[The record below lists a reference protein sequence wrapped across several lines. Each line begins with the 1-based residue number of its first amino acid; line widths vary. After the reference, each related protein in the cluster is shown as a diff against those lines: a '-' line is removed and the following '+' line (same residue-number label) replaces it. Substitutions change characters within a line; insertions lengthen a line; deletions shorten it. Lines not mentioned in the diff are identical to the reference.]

1 MPDAEV
7 GQILTD
13 LYTQTIASNR
23 PLVRQ
28 AAATHEAAQRPH
40 LRPQYQMQPS
50 PVHSSTPENPRTHDG
65 HTPNTY
71 SASSTYNPTP
81 QPSNYLPNT
90 PSHDGLPSS
99 DRGNTGSASGSA
111 AGQAKRTRTR
121 PTKSCERCRSK
132 KLRCDR
138 EFPCGSC
145 KKGGKS
151 GSDCSYRDG
160 WEPWDKEEDVPA
172 AKKPNVG
179 RAGMNGGG
187 SMSVLEKMVRI
198 GEAMG
203 GPGHGPQSPST
214 GSTRLPDGRS
224 QPALDTNSYASS
236 STLGRIDIKGQRTRY
251 VAPGDKMRV
260 MDHVGTPQPGFTLV
274 ANH

>member
-13 LYTQTIASNR
+13 LYTQTVASNR
-23 PLVRQ
+23 QLVSQ
-28 AAATHEAAQRPH
+28 AAAIQEAAYRPH
-40 LRPQYQMQPS
+40 FRPQHQMQPS
-50 PVHSSTPENPRTHDG
+50 PAHSSTPENPRTHDG
-65 HTPNTY
+65 HTPNAY
-71 SASSTYNPTP
+71 FSSTTHNPTP

-90 PSHDGLPSS
+90 PSHDGLPSP

-151 GSDCSYRDG
+151 GTG
-160 WEPWDKEEDVPA
+160 TQEGT
-172 AKKPNVG
+172 G
-179 RAGMNGGG
+179 RAPPQ
-187 SMSVLEKMVRI
+187 S
-198 GEAMG
+198 
-203 GPGHGPQSPST
+203 GHGSKRDSPHAPPPIRPYECT
-214 GSTRLPDGRS
+214 INRPL
-224 QPALDTNSYASS
+224 
-236 STLGRIDIKGQRTRY
+236 RTMH
-251 VAPGDKMRV
+251 D
-260 MDHVGTPQPGFTLV
+260 
-274 ANH
+274 